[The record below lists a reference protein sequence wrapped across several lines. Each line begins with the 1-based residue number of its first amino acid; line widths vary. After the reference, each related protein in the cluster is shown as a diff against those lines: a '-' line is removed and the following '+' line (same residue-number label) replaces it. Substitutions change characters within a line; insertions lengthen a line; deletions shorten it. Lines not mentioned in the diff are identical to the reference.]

1 MIIKT
6 ENNLAVGAS
15 KTFLT
20 SLEAAGTTVLR
31 VRNTTSMT
39 TSWAVQIGEIGEEQT
54 EIVIGTAPN
63 IGTINCPTTNFEH
76 PADTPIY
83 FIKYNQV
90 VFERSTNGTAGT
102 ATPMTSGTITY
113 QADHPFTQFDD
124 TSGSISYA
132 YRTYFRNSVLA
143 VNTTESD
150 WIVITPSFYSLAVMR
165 QRTKNKLWD
174 ASFLKDDSQVD
185 DWTNEFK
192 DKLTNLAIGVNEDY
206 SLGTVDVGFGTA
218 GLGTVITADFKQP
231 RRVWITYNGSDFF
244 QSTKMNINDFLP
256 DQTFSDTHPNH
267 AWFGND
273 IIQVKPEKN
282 GGTARITYYAQGTP
296 MVNDTDELPRYM
308 RGYTDAFV
316 EYNLLQAQYKDGKLS
331 FGEKKAAEQALVQ
344 DFSSQLAPRDKSGA
358 TYVGLVTAISG
369 EDYGPE

>member
-113 QADHPFTQFDD
+113 QADSQRTIFDD
-124 TSGSISYA
+124 TSGSSTYG
-132 YRTYFRNSVLA
+132 YRTYYRNSGLA
-143 VNTTESD
+143 VTTTESD
-150 WIVITPSFYSLAVMR
+150 WITSAGYAFYSLA
-165 QRTKNKLWD
+165 KLRER
-174 ASFLKDDSQVD
+174 V
-185 DWTNEFK
+185 K
-192 DKLTNLAIGVNEDY
+192 DKLWNANFINDDAIIDDWINEYKEQLNQEVISVNEDY
-206 SLGTVDVGFGTA
+206 ALGTVQVAFG
-218 GLGTVITADFKQP
+218 
-231 RRVWITYNGSDFF
+231 
-244 QSTKMNINDFLP
+244 
-256 DQTFSDTHPNH
+256 
-267 AWFGND
+267 
-273 IIQVKPEKN
+273 
-282 GGTARITYYAQGTP
+282 
-296 MVNDTDELPRYM
+296 
-308 RGYTDAFV
+308 
-316 EYNLLQAQYKDGKLS
+316 
-331 FGEKKAAEQALVQ
+331 
-344 DFSSQLAPRDKSGA
+344 
-358 TYVGLVTAISG
+358 
-369 EDYGPE
+369 